1 MSFIQNQ
8 WDGQNHEL
16 IAAQKAFKA
25 ALDKKVEEIIS
36 ELPEMLRPII
46 AKAAKELAENVPEV
60 LQEPDSVTG
69 DALDEK
75 AIYMRMLF
83 AVSNQLGH
91 GASWLR

>member
-8 WDGQNHEL
+8 WDGQDYDL
-16 IAAQKAFKA
+16 IAAQKAFKS
-25 ALDKKVEEIIS
+25 ALDKKVEEIIND
-36 ELPEMLRPII
+36 LPDVLRPII

-60 LQEPDSVTG
+60 LQEPDSITH
-69 DALDEK
+69 DELDEK

>member
-1 MSFIQNQ
+1 MFTQNQ
-8 WDGQNHEL
+8 FDGRDMPL
-16 IAAQKAFKA
+16 IEAQKQFKK
-25 ALDKKVEEIIS
+25 ALDKKVEEIIN

-46 AKAAKELAENVPEV
+46 AEAAKELVENVPDV
-60 LQEPDSVTG
+60 LRKPNSGTG
-69 DALDEK
+69 DELNEK